1 MLAIAKGMLTDSIIP
16 FWQGLRDNESG
27 GFYGFVGFDLTL
39 NKKAIKGCILNNRIL
54 WFFSNAYL
62 TFGNDS
68 FLDDAKH
75 AYDFM
80 RKHCIDRENG
90 GVYWSV
96 NYDGSAEDT
105 TKHTYNQAFAVY
117 ALASYYEASKDKEAL
132 DLAFEIFRLIE
143 SKCTDSGGYCESFDR
158 TFKPV
163 SNEKLSENGVIAART
178 MNTLLHIFEAYSGLY
193 HAQKDADV
201 EKCMRRVLEIYAS
214 KVFNPQKSRLD
225 VFFDENMNSIIDLH
239 SYGHDIEA
247 SWLMDWGTQLLGDQ
261 ALSAKIS
268 AINTVLAQK
277 IIATAYH
284 DRSLW
289 YECEKG
295 VDVKYREW
303 WVQAEA
309 LVGFLHEYQ
318 KHPEKKEFLNAANDV
333 LSYIQE
339 FLVDK
344 RKGSEWYARVD
355 DSGKPYERQ
364 PIVQP
369 WKCPYHN
376 GRMCFE
382 IIRRCN
388 EGLGVRLLPF

>member
-1 MLAIAKGMLTDSIIP
+1 MVSQAKEMLTGSLIP
-16 FWQGLRDNESG
+16 FWRGLRDDEEG
-27 GFYGFVGFDLTL
+27 GFYGFLGFDLKL
-39 NKKAIKGCILNNRIL
+39 DKKAEKGCILNSRIL

-62 TFGNDS
+62 SLGDS
-68 FLDDAKH
+68 SCLNDAKH

-80 RKHCIDRENG
+80 RKYCIDSENG

-96 NYDGSAEDT
+96 NCDGSTADS

-117 ALASYYEASKDKEAL
+117 ALASYYEASKDREAL
-132 DLAFEIFRLIE
+132 DLAFEIFHIIE
-143 SKCTDSGGYCESFDR
+143 TKCTVGNGYGEAFDR

-193 HAQKDADV
+193 HAQKNDEV
-201 EKCMRRVLEIYAS
+201 EKCLRHILEIYAT
-214 KVFNPQKSRLD
+214 KIFNPQKNRLE

-247 SWLMDWGTQLLGDQ
+247 SWLVDWGTQLLGDEI
-261 ALSAKIS
+261 LSKKIA
-268 AINTVLAQK
+268 AINSSLAQK
-277 IIATAYH
+277 IIECAYH
-284 DRSLW
+284 ERSLW

-295 VDVKYREW
+295 VNVKYREW

-309 LVGFLHEYQ
+309 LGGFLHEHQ
-318 KHPEKKEFLNAANDV
+318 KHPEKKEFLEAAHNV
-333 LSYIQE
+333 MAYIRE
-339 FLVDK
+339 YFVDK
-344 RKGSEWYARVD
+344 RKGSEWFARVD
-355 DSGKPYERQ
+355 ESGKPYEDQ
-364 PIVQP
+364 AIVQP

-382 IIRRCN
+382 ILRKTIRP
-388 EGLGVRLLPF
+388 LPES